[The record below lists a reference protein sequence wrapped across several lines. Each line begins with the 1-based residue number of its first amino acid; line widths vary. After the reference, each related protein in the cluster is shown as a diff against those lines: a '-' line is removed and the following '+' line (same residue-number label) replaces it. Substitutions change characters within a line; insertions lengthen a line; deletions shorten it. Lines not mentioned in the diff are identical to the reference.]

1 VVKNI
6 TYVLSITSSSD
17 MKKPVAKRAPK
28 TLSLQ
33 QLSNMKWDT
42 IKAQILV
49 KISTSLNPKA
59 IDFSDYTIL
68 FFIPRIV
75 LKPGMPLTT
84 EQEYTFMIEQAMKS
98 KTPMVN
104 LTITENAK
112 VMVIGDDKEN
122 DDGDE
127 VEVEGALRKKASKV
141 CICSFIWQHLL
152 RLSKFF

>member
-49 KISTSLNPKA
+49 KISTSLNPKN
-59 IDFSDYTIL
+59 IDFRDYTVL

-84 EQEYTFMIEQAMKS
+84 EQEYAFMIEQAMKS

-112 VMVIGDDKEN
+112 VMEIGDDKEN

-127 VEVEGALRKKASKV
+127 VEGALRKKASKV
-141 CICSFIWQHLL
+141 RICSFIWQRLL
-152 RLSKFF
+152 RPSKIF